1 MHTEAQC
8 HASDISNQ
16 FDNRADAIAHVN
28 EYAEARD
35 LIAAERGK
43 HFDPDVADAFLAGFD
58 AFVAIAQA
66 YQEGDAPRE

>member
-1 MHTEAQC
+1 MLVNVNHKGIGSMHTEAQC

-35 LIAAERGK
+35 LSSAMAKAIKESLKRD
-43 HFDPDVADAFLAGFD
+43 FDW
-58 AFVAIAQA
+58 
-66 YQEGDAPRE
+66 